1 VTRPALPALGCS
13 LWHDRGRGEE
23 SDRSIPAF
31 ADLPPA
37 ELDELAAAMREVE
50 FEAGARLV
58 TIDHYGTAIYLIEQ
72 GQAEVLTDGDEATE
86 ARGPGDV
93 FGEIALLLTGQRT
106 ATVVAR
112 TPMRLLSLSGQ
123 DFERIRAR
131 VPELERSLRR
141 LGLERA
147 GR

>member
-1 VTRPALPALGCS
+1 MPASRRLPVA
-13 LWHDRGRGEE
+13 
-23 SDRSIPAF
+23 RSAAVDTSRIAAF
-31 ADLPPA
+31 LVLADLPPA

-50 FEAGARLV
+50 VGAGAQVITL
-58 TIDHYGTAIYLIEQ
+58 DDYGTAVYFIEE
-72 GQAEVLTDGDEATE
+72 GEAEVLTDGDEATQ
-86 ARGPGDV
+86 ALGAGDW

-123 DFERIRAR
+123 DFERIRER
-131 VPELERSLRR
+131 IPELERSLRR

-147 GR
+147 DR